1 MSNLVYKHSAAIAHV
16 TRKDEW
22 TESQDEGVCGI
33 VGVGLYKSSE
43 DSNQGAE
50 A

>member
-22 TESQDEGVCGI
+22 TESRDEGVCGI
-33 VGVGLYKSSE
+33 EGVGLYKSSK
-43 DSNQGAE
+43 DLDRGAE